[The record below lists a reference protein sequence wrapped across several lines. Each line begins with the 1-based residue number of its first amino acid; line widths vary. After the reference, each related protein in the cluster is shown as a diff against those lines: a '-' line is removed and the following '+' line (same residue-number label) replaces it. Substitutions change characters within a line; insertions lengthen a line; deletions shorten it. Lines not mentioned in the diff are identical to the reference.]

1 MTFLL
6 LSQNDIFS
14 KVINASIHEIE
25 KNAKIYSSDFSK
37 KSIKKQIKYFEK
49 LSLILI
55 FKEENYQL
63 SNEDITNLSA
73 LTGYALAK
81 DVLILTNIF
90 ELEELNYFQK
100 ENLVLLKSKNDFI
113 EYIKQKYESI
123 SSTDTKRLSKK
134 KLLEKGIPF
143 TPDCFGTYIAKDK
156 TEICNLFISGG
167 MDINSRDENG
177 TPLINIAVRN
187 DNEELVKKFIKL
199 GADINLVSEDRGYTP
214 VMDAVWRGNLELTKL
229 FIKEGAELNT
239 INKEGQSNLVLAV
252 GADRVKIVEVL
263 AKAGAD
269 PDIKDQMGMSAYGYA
284 SLFKKVEIL
293 KILEPYHKPLLC

>member
-6 LSQNDIFS
+6 ISQNDIFS
-14 KVINASIHEIE
+14 KVIISSITEIE
-25 KNAKIYSSDFSK
+25 KNAKIHTSDFSLSK
-37 KSIKKQIKYFEK
+37 IRKTIKQFEK

-55 FKEENYQL
+55 FKEDNVNITSEEL
-63 SNEDITNLSA
+63 STLSSITGFA
-73 LTGYALAK
+73 VAK
-81 DVLILTNIF
+81 DILVLTNIK
-90 ELEELNYFQK
+90 ELYNLSFLQK
-100 ENLVLLKSKNDFI
+100 DSIVYLKTKNEFI
-113 EYIKQKYESI
+113 NYIKQKYESI
-123 SSTDTKRLSKK
+123 SLNDTKRSSKK

-156 TEICNLFISGG
+156 TDICNLFISGG
-167 MDINSRDENG
+167 IDINSRDENG
-177 TPLINIAVRN
+177 TPMINIAVRN

-199 GADINLVSEDRGYTP
+199 GADINAVSEDRGYTP

-239 INKEGQSNLVLAV
+239 INKEGQTNLVLAV
-252 GADRVKIVEVL
+252 GANKTKIIEAL

-284 SLFKKVEIL
+284 SLFKKEEIL
-293 KILEPYHKPLLC
+293 SILEPYHKTL

>member
-6 LSQNDIFS
+6 ISQNDIFS
-14 KVINASIHEIE
+14 KVITSSITEIE
-25 KNAKIYSSDFSK
+25 KNAKIHTSDFSLSK
-37 KSIKKQIKYFEK
+37 IRKTIKQFEK

-55 FKEENYQL
+55 FKEDNVNITSEEL
-63 SNEDITNLSA
+63 STLSSITGFA
-73 LTGYALAK
+73 VAK
-81 DVLILTNIF
+81 DILVLTNIK
-90 ELEELNYFQK
+90 ELYNLSFLQK
-100 ENLVLLKSKNDFI
+100 DSIVYLKTKNEFI
-113 EYIKQKYESI
+113 NYIKQKYESI
-123 SSTDTKRLSKK
+123 SLNDTKRSSKK

-156 TEICNLFISGG
+156 TDICNLFISGG
-167 MDINSRDENG
+167 IDINSRDENG
-177 TPLINIAVRN
+177 TPMINIAVRN

-199 GADINLVSEDRGYTP
+199 GADINAVSEDRGYTP

-239 INKEGQSNLVLAV
+239 INKEGQTNLVLAV
-252 GADRVKIVEVL
+252 GANKTKIIEAL

-284 SLFKKVEIL
+284 FLFKKEEIL
-293 KILEPYHKPLLC
+293 SILEPYHKTL

>member
-6 LSQNDIFS
+6 ISQNDIFS
-14 KVINASIHEIE
+14 KVITSSITEIE
-25 KNAKIYSSDFSK
+25 KNAKIHTSDFSLSK
-37 KSIKKQIKYFEK
+37 IRKTIKQFEK

-55 FKEENYQL
+55 FKEDNVNITSEEL
-63 SNEDITNLSA
+63 STLSSIIGFA
-73 LTGYALAK
+73 VAK
-81 DVLILTNIF
+81 DILVLTNIK
-90 ELEELNYFQK
+90 ELYNLSFLQK
-100 ENLVLLKSKNDFI
+100 DSIVYLKTKNEFI
-113 EYIKQKYESI
+113 NYIKQKYESI
-123 SSTDTKRLSKK
+123 SLNDTKRSSKK

-156 TEICNLFISGG
+156 TDICNLFISGG
-167 MDINSRDENG
+167 IDINSRDENG
-177 TPLINIAVRN
+177 TPMINIAVRN

-199 GADINLVSEDRGYTP
+199 GADINAVSEDRGYTP

-239 INKEGQSNLVLAV
+239 INKEGQTNLVLAV
-252 GADRVKIVEVL
+252 GANKTKIIEAL

-284 SLFKKVEIL
+284 SLFKKEEIL
-293 KILEPYHKPLLC
+293 SILEPYHKTL

>member
-6 LSQNDIFS
+6 ISQNDIFS
-14 KVINASIHEIE
+14 KVITSSITEIE
-25 KNAKIYSSDFSK
+25 KNAKIHTSDFSLSK
-37 KSIKKQIKYFEK
+37 IRKTIKQFEK

-55 FKEENYQL
+55 FKEDNVNITSEEL
-63 SNEDITNLSA
+63 STLSSIIGFA
-73 LTGYALAK
+73 VAK
-81 DVLILTNIF
+81 DILVLTNIK
-90 ELEELNYFQK
+90 ELYNLSFLQKDSIVYLKTKNEFLN
-100 ENLVLLKSKNDFI
+100 
-113 EYIKQKYESI
+113 YIKQKYESI
-123 SSTDTKRLSKK
+123 SLNDTKRSSKK

-156 TEICNLFISGG
+156 TDICNLFISGG

-177 TPLINIAVRN
+177 TPMINIAVRN

-199 GADINLVSEDRGYTP
+199 GADINAVSEDRGYTP

-239 INKEGQSNLVLAV
+239 INKEGQTNLVLAV
-252 GADRVKIVEVL
+252 GANKTKIIEAL

-269 PDIKDQMGMSAYGYA
+269 PDIIDQMGMSAYGYA
-284 SLFKKVEIL
+284 SLFKKEEIL
-293 KILEPYHKPLLC
+293 SILEPYHKTL

>member
-55 FKEENYQL
+55 FKEEDYQL

-81 DVLILTNIF
+81 DVLILTNIY

-252 GADRVKIVEVL
+252 GADKIQIVEVL

>member
-6 LSQNDIFS
+6 ISQNDIFS
-14 KVINASIHEIE
+14 KVITSSITEIE
-25 KNAKIYSSDFSK
+25 KNAKIHTSDFSLSK
-37 KSIKKQIKYFEK
+37 IRKTIKQFEK

-55 FKEENYQL
+55 FKEDNVNVTSEEL
-63 SNEDITNLSA
+63 STLSSITGFA
-73 LTGYALAK
+73 VAK
-81 DVLILTNIF
+81 DILVLTNIK
-90 ELEELNYFQK
+90 ELYNLSFLQKDSIGYLKTKNEFLN
-100 ENLVLLKSKNDFI
+100 
-113 EYIKQKYESI
+113 YIKQKYESI
-123 SSTDTKRLSKK
+123 SLNDTKRSSKK

-156 TEICNLFISGG
+156 TDICNLFISGG
-167 MDINSRDENG
+167 IDINSRDENG
-177 TPLINIAVRN
+177 TPMINIAVRN

-199 GADINLVSEDRGYTP
+199 GADINAVSEDRGYTP

-239 INKEGQSNLVLAV
+239 INKEGQTNLVLAV
-252 GADRVKIVEVL
+252 GANKTKIIEAL

-284 SLFKKVEIL
+284 SLFKKEEIL
-293 KILEPYHKPLLC
+293 SILEPYHKTL

>member
-6 LSQNDIFS
+6 ISQNDIFS
-14 KVINASIHEIE
+14 KVITSSITEIE
-25 KNAKIYSSDFSK
+25 KNAKIHTSDFSLSK
-37 KSIKKQIKYFEK
+37 IRKTIKQFEK

-55 FKEENYQL
+55 FKEDNVNITSEEL
-63 SNEDITNLSA
+63 STLSSITGFA
-73 LTGYALAK
+73 VAK
-81 DVLILTNIF
+81 DILVLTNIK
-90 ELEELNYFQK
+90 ELHNLSFLQK
-100 ENLVLLKSKNDFI
+100 DSIVYLKTKNEFI
-113 EYIKQKYESI
+113 NYIKQKYESI
-123 SSTDTKRLSKK
+123 SLNDTKRSSKK

-156 TEICNLFISGG
+156 TDICNLFISGG
-167 MDINSRDENG
+167 IDINSRDENG
-177 TPLINIAVRN
+177 TPMINIAVRN

-199 GADINLVSEDRGYTP
+199 GADINAVSEDRGYTP

-239 INKEGQSNLVLAV
+239 INKEGQTNLVLAV
-252 GADRVKIVEVL
+252 GANKTKIIEAL

-284 SLFKKVEIL
+284 SLFKKEEIL
-293 KILEPYHKPLLC
+293 SILEPYHKTL

>member
-6 LSQNDIFS
+6 ISQNDIFS
-14 KVINASIHEIE
+14 KVITSSITEIE
-25 KNAKIYSSDFSK
+25 KNAKIHTSDFSLSK
-37 KSIKKQIKYFEK
+37 IRKTIKQFEK

-55 FKEENYQL
+55 FKEDNVNITSEEL
-63 SNEDITNLSA
+63 STLSSIIGFA
-73 LTGYALAK
+73 VAK
-81 DVLILTNIF
+81 DILVLTNIK
-90 ELEELNYFQK
+90 ELYNLSFLQKDSIVYLKTKNEFLN
-100 ENLVLLKSKNDFI
+100 
-113 EYIKQKYESI
+113 YIKQKYESI
-123 SSTDTKRLSKK
+123 SLNDTKRSSKK

-156 TEICNLFISGG
+156 TDICNLFISGG
-167 MDINSRDENG
+167 IDINSRDENG
-177 TPLINIAVRN
+177 TPMINIAVRN

-199 GADINLVSEDRGYTP
+199 GADINAVSEDRGYTP

-239 INKEGQSNLVLAV
+239 INKEGQTNLVLAV
-252 GADRVKIVEVL
+252 GANKTKIIEAL

-284 SLFKKVEIL
+284 SLFKKEEIL
-293 KILEPYHKPLLC
+293 SILEPYHKTL

>member
-6 LSQNDIFS
+6 ISQNDIFS
-14 KVINASIHEIE
+14 KVITSSITEIE
-25 KNAKIYSSDFSK
+25 KNAKIHTSDFSLSK
-37 KSIKKQIKYFEK
+37 IRKTIKQFEK

-55 FKEENYQL
+55 FKEDNVNITSEEL
-63 SNEDITNLSA
+63 STLSSIIGFA
-73 LTGYALAK
+73 VAK
-81 DVLILTNIF
+81 DILVLTNIK
-90 ELEELNYFQK
+90 ELYNLSFLQKDSIVYLKTKNEFLN
-100 ENLVLLKSKNDFI
+100 
-113 EYIKQKYESI
+113 YIKQKYESI
-123 SSTDTKRLSKK
+123 SLNDTKRSSKK

-156 TEICNLFISGG
+156 TDICNLFISGG
-167 MDINSRDENG
+167 IDINSRDENG
-177 TPLINIAVRN
+177 TPMINIAVRN

-199 GADINLVSEDRGYTP
+199 GADINAVSEDRGYTP

-239 INKEGQSNLVLAV
+239 INKEGQTNLVLAV
-252 GADRVKIVEVL
+252 GANKTKIIEAL

-284 SLFKKVEIL
+284 SLFKKEEIL
-293 KILEPYHKPLLC
+293 SILEPYHKAL

>member
-6 LSQNDIFS
+6 ISQNDIFS
-14 KVINASIHEIE
+14 KVITSSITEIE
-25 KNAKIYSSDFSK
+25 KNAKIHTSDFSLSK
-37 KSIKKQIKYFEK
+37 IRKTIKQFEK

-55 FKEENYQL
+55 FKEDNVNITSEEL
-63 SNEDITNLSA
+63 STLSSITGFA
-73 LTGYALAK
+73 VAK
-81 DVLILTNIF
+81 DILVLTNIK
-90 ELEELNYFQK
+90 ELHNLSFLQKDSIVYLKTKNEFLN
-100 ENLVLLKSKNDFI
+100 
-113 EYIKQKYESI
+113 YIKQKYESI
-123 SSTDTKRLSKK
+123 SLNDTKRSSKK

-156 TEICNLFISGG
+156 TDICNLFISGG
-167 MDINSRDENG
+167 IDINSRDETG
-177 TPLINIAVRN
+177 TPMINIAVRN

-199 GADINLVSEDRGYTP
+199 GADINAVSEDRGYTP

-239 INKEGQSNLVLAV
+239 INKEGQTNLVLAV
-252 GADRVKIVEVL
+252 GANKTKIIEAL

-284 SLFKKVEIL
+284 SLFKKEEIL
-293 KILEPYHKPLLC
+293 SILEPYHKAL

>member
-6 LSQNDIFS
+6 ISQNDIFS
-14 KVINASIHEIE
+14 KVITSSITEIE
-25 KNAKIYSSDFSK
+25 KNAKIHTSDFSLSK
-37 KSIKKQIKYFEK
+37 IRKTIKQFEK

-55 FKEENYQL
+55 FKEDNVNITSEEL
-63 SNEDITNLSA
+63 STLSSITGFA
-73 LTGYALAK
+73 VAK
-81 DVLILTNIF
+81 DILILTNIK
-90 ELEELNYFQK
+90 ELYNLSFLQKDSIVYLKTKNEFLN
-100 ENLVLLKSKNDFI
+100 
-113 EYIKQKYESI
+113 YIKQKYESI
-123 SSTDTKRLSKK
+123 SLNDTKRSSKK

-156 TEICNLFISGG
+156 TDICNLFISGG
-167 MDINSRDENG
+167 IDINSRDENG
-177 TPLINIAVRN
+177 TPMINIAVRN

-199 GADINLVSEDRGYTP
+199 GADINAVSEDRGYTP

-239 INKEGQSNLVLAV
+239 INKEGQTNLVLAV
-252 GADRVKIVEVL
+252 GANKTKIIEAL

-284 SLFKKVEIL
+284 SLFKKEEIL
-293 KILEPYHKPLLC
+293 SILEPYHKAL

>member
-6 LSQNDIFS
+6 VSQNDIFS
-14 KVINASIHEIE
+14 KVITSSITEIE
-25 KNAKIYSSDFSK
+25 KNAKIHTSDFSLSK
-37 KSIKKQIKYFEK
+37 IRKTIKQFEK

-55 FKEENYQL
+55 FKEDNVNITSEEL
-63 SNEDITNLSA
+63 STLSSITGFA
-73 LTGYALAK
+73 VAK
-81 DVLILTNIF
+81 DILVLTNIK
-90 ELEELNYFQK
+90 ELYNLSFLQK
-100 ENLVLLKSKNDFI
+100 DSIVYLKTKNEFI
-113 EYIKQKYESI
+113 NYIKQKYESI
-123 SSTDTKRLSKK
+123 SLNDTKRSSKK

-156 TEICNLFISGG
+156 TDICNLFISGG
-167 MDINSRDENG
+167 IDINSRDENG
-177 TPLINIAVRN
+177 TPMINIAVRN

-199 GADINLVSEDRGYTP
+199 GADINAVSEDRGYTP

-239 INKEGQSNLVLAV
+239 INKEGQTNLVLAV
-252 GADRVKIVEVL
+252 GANKTKIIEAL

-284 SLFKKVEIL
+284 SLFKKEEIL
-293 KILEPYHKPLLC
+293 SILEPYHKTL

>member
-6 LSQNDIFS
+6 ISQNDIFS
-14 KVINASIHEIE
+14 KVITSSITEIE
-25 KNAKIYSSDFSK
+25 KNAKIHTSDFSLSK
-37 KSIKKQIKYFEK
+37 IRKSIKQFEK

-55 FKEENYQL
+55 FKEDNVNITSEEL
-63 SNEDITNLSA
+63 STLSSITGFA
-73 LTGYALAK
+73 VAK
-81 DVLILTNIF
+81 DILVLTNIK
-90 ELEELNYFQK
+90 ELYNLSFLQKDSIVYLKTKNEFLN
-100 ENLVLLKSKNDFI
+100 
-113 EYIKQKYESI
+113 YIKQKYESI
-123 SSTDTKRLSKK
+123 SLNDTKRSSKK

-156 TEICNLFISGG
+156 TDICNLFISGG
-167 MDINSRDENG
+167 IDINSRDENG
-177 TPLINIAVRN
+177 TPMINIAVRN

-199 GADINLVSEDRGYTP
+199 GADINAVSEDRGYTP

-239 INKEGQSNLVLAV
+239 INKEGQTNLVLAV
-252 GADRVKIVEVL
+252 GANKTKIIEAL

-284 SLFKKVEIL
+284 SLFKKEEIL
-293 KILEPYHKPLLC
+293 SILEPYHKAL

>member
-6 LSQNDIFS
+6 ISQNDIFS
-14 KVINASIHEIE
+14 KVITSSITEIE
-25 KNAKIYSSDFSK
+25 KNAKIHTSDFSLSK
-37 KSIKKQIKYFEK
+37 IRKTIKQFEK

-55 FKEENYQL
+55 FKEDNVNITSEEL
-63 SNEDITNLSA
+63 STLSSITGFA
-73 LTGYALAK
+73 VAK
-81 DVLILTNIF
+81 DILILTNIK
-90 ELEELNYFQK
+90 ELYNLSFLQKDSIVYLKTKNEFLN
-100 ENLVLLKSKNDFI
+100 
-113 EYIKQKYESI
+113 YIKQKYESI
-123 SSTDTKRLSKK
+123 SLNDTKRSSKK

-156 TEICNLFISGG
+156 TDICNLFISGG
-167 MDINSRDENG
+167 IDINSRDENG
-177 TPLINIAVRN
+177 TPMINIAVRN

-199 GADINLVSEDRGYTP
+199 GADINAVSEDRGYTP

-239 INKEGQSNLVLAV
+239 INKEGQTNLVLAV
-252 GADRVKIVEVL
+252 GANKTKIIEAL

-284 SLFKKVEIL
+284 SLFKKEEIL
-293 KILEPYHKPLLC
+293 SILEPYHKTL

>member
-6 LSQNDIFS
+6 ISQNDIFS
-14 KVINASIHEIE
+14 KVITSSITEIE
-25 KNAKIYSSDFSK
+25 KNAKIHTSDFSLSK
-37 KSIKKQIKYFEK
+37 IRKTIKQFEK

-55 FKEENYQL
+55 FKEDNVNITSEEL
-63 SNEDITNLSA
+63 STLSSITGFA
-73 LTGYALAK
+73 VAK
-81 DVLILTNIF
+81 DILVLTNIK
-90 ELEELNYFQK
+90 ELYNLSFLQK
-100 ENLVLLKSKNDFI
+100 DSIVYLKTKNEFI
-113 EYIKQKYESI
+113 NYIKKKYESI
-123 SSTDTKRLSKK
+123 SLNDTKRSSKK

-156 TEICNLFISGG
+156 TDICNLFISGG
-167 MDINSRDENG
+167 IDINSRDENG
-177 TPLINIAVRN
+177 TPMINIAVRN

-199 GADINLVSEDRGYTP
+199 GADINAVSEDRGYTP

-239 INKEGQSNLVLAV
+239 INKEGQTNLVLAV
-252 GADRVKIVEVL
+252 GANKTKIIEAL

-284 SLFKKVEIL
+284 SLFKKEEIL
-293 KILEPYHKPLLC
+293 SILEPYHKTL

>member
-6 LSQNDIFS
+6 ISQNDIFS
-14 KVINASIHEIE
+14 KVITSSITEIE
-25 KNAKIYSSDFSK
+25 KNAKIHTSDFSLSK
-37 KSIKKQIKYFEK
+37 IRKTIKQFEK

-55 FKEENYQL
+55 FKEDNVNITSEEL
-63 SNEDITNLSA
+63 STLSSITGFA
-73 LTGYALAK
+73 VAK
-81 DVLILTNIF
+81 DIFVLTNIK
-90 ELEELNYFQK
+90 ELYNLSFLQKDSIVYLKTKNEFLN
-100 ENLVLLKSKNDFI
+100 
-113 EYIKQKYESI
+113 YIKQKYESI
-123 SSTDTKRLSKK
+123 SLNDTKRSSKK

-156 TEICNLFISGG
+156 TDICNLFISGG
-167 MDINSRDENG
+167 IDINSRDENG
-177 TPLINIAVRN
+177 TPMINIAVRN

-199 GADINLVSEDRGYTP
+199 GADINAVSEDRGYTP

-239 INKEGQSNLVLAV
+239 INKEGQTNLVLAV
-252 GADRVKIVEVL
+252 GANKTKIIEAL

-284 SLFKKVEIL
+284 SLFKKEEIL
-293 KILEPYHKPLLC
+293 SILEPYHKTL

>member
-6 LSQNDIFS
+6 ISQNDIFS
-14 KVINASIHEIE
+14 KVITSSITEIE
-25 KNAKIYSSDFSK
+25 KNAKIHTSDFSLSK
-37 KSIKKQIKYFEK
+37 IRKTIKQFEK

-55 FKEENYQL
+55 FKEDNVNITSEEL
-63 SNEDITNLSA
+63 STLSSITGFA
-73 LTGYALAK
+73 VAK
-81 DVLILTNIF
+81 DILILTNIK
-90 ELEELNYFQK
+90 ELYNLSFLQK
-100 ENLVLLKSKNDFI
+100 DSIVYLKTKNEFI
-113 EYIKQKYESI
+113 NYIKQKYESI
-123 SSTDTKRLSKK
+123 SLNDTKRSSKK

-156 TEICNLFISGG
+156 TDICNLFISGG
-167 MDINSRDENG
+167 IDINSRDENG
-177 TPLINIAVRN
+177 TPMINIAVRN

-199 GADINLVSEDRGYTP
+199 GADINAVSEDRGYTP

-239 INKEGQSNLVLAV
+239 INKEGQTNLVLAV
-252 GADRVKIVEVL
+252 GANKTKIIEAL

-284 SLFKKVEIL
+284 SLFKKEEIL
-293 KILEPYHKPLLC
+293 SILEPYHKTL

>member
-6 LSQNDIFS
+6 ISQNDIFS
-14 KVINASIHEIE
+14 KVITSSITEIE
-25 KNAKIYSSDFSK
+25 KNAKIHTSDFSLSK
-37 KSIKKQIKYFEK
+37 IRKTIKQFEK

-55 FKEENYQL
+55 FKEDNVNITSEEL
-63 SNEDITNLSA
+63 STLSSITGFAVAKDILVLANIKELYNLSF
-73 LTGYALAK
+73 LQK
-81 DVLILTNIF
+81 DSIV
-90 ELEELNYFQK
+90 Y
-100 ENLVLLKSKNDFI
+100 LKTKNEFI
-113 EYIKQKYESI
+113 NYIKQKYESI
-123 SSTDTKRLSKK
+123 SLNDTKRSSKK

-156 TEICNLFISGG
+156 TDICNLFISGG
-167 MDINSRDENG
+167 IDINSRDENG
-177 TPLINIAVRN
+177 TPMINIAVRN

-199 GADINLVSEDRGYTP
+199 GADINAVSEDRGYTP

-239 INKEGQSNLVLAV
+239 INKEGQTNLVLAV
-252 GADRVKIVEVL
+252 GANKTKIIEAL

-284 SLFKKVEIL
+284 SLFKKEEIL
-293 KILEPYHKPLLC
+293 SILEPYHKTL

>member
-6 LSQNDIFS
+6 ISQNDIFS
-14 KVINASIHEIE
+14 KVITSSITEIE
-25 KNAKIYSSDFSK
+25 KNAKIHTSDFSLSK
-37 KSIKKQIKYFEK
+37 IRKTIKQFEK

-55 FKEENYQL
+55 FKEDNVNITSEEL
-63 SNEDITNLSA
+63 STLSSITGFA
-73 LTGYALAK
+73 VAK
-81 DVLILTNIF
+81 DILVLTNIK
-90 ELEELNYFQK
+90 ELYNLSFLQK
-100 ENLVLLKSKNDFI
+100 DSIVYLKTKNEFI
-113 EYIKQKYESI
+113 NYIKQKYDSI
-123 SSTDTKRLSKK
+123 SLNDTKRSSKK

-156 TEICNLFISGG
+156 TDICNLFISGG
-167 MDINSRDENG
+167 IDINSRDENG
-177 TPLINIAVRN
+177 TPMINIAVRN

-199 GADINLVSEDRGYTP
+199 GADINAVSEDRGYTP

-239 INKEGQSNLVLAV
+239 INKEGQTNLVLAV
-252 GADRVKIVEVL
+252 GANKTKIIEAL

-284 SLFKKVEIL
+284 SLFKKEEIL
-293 KILEPYHKPLLC
+293 SILEPYHKTL

>member
-6 LSQNDIFS
+6 ISQNDIFS
-14 KVINASIHEIE
+14 KVITSSITEIE
-25 KNAKIYSSDFSK
+25 KNAKIHTSDFSLSK
-37 KSIKKQIKYFEK
+37 IRKTIKQFEK

-55 FKEENYQL
+55 FKEDNVNITSEEL
-63 SNEDITNLSA
+63 STLSSITGFA
-73 LTGYALAK
+73 VAK
-81 DVLILTNIF
+81 DILVLTNIK
-90 ELEELNYFQK
+90 ELYNLSFLQKDSIVYLKTKNEFLN
-100 ENLVLLKSKNDFI
+100 
-113 EYIKQKYESI
+113 YIKQKYESI
-123 SSTDTKRLSKK
+123 SLNDTKRSSKK

-156 TEICNLFISGG
+156 TDICNLFISGG
-167 MDINSRDENG
+167 IDINSRDENG
-177 TPLINIAVRN
+177 TPMINIAVRN

-199 GADINLVSEDRGYTP
+199 GADINAVSEDRGYTP

-239 INKEGQSNLVLAV
+239 INKEGQTNLVLAV
-252 GADRVKIVEVL
+252 GANKTKIIEAL

-284 SLFKKVEIL
+284 SLFKKEEIL
-293 KILEPYHKPLLC
+293 SILEPYHKTL

>member
-6 LSQNDIFS
+6 ISQNDIFS
-14 KVINASIHEIE
+14 KVITSSITEIE
-25 KNAKIYSSDFSK
+25 KNAKIHTSDFSLSK
-37 KSIKKQIKYFEK
+37 IRKTIKQFEK

-55 FKEENYQL
+55 FKEDNVNITSEEL
-63 SNEDITNLSA
+63 STLSSITGFA
-73 LTGYALAK
+73 VAK
-81 DVLILTNIF
+81 DILVLTNIK
-90 ELEELNYFQK
+90 ELYNLSFLQK
-100 ENLVLLKSKNDFI
+100 DSIVYLKTKNEFI
-113 EYIKQKYESI
+113 NYIKQKYESI
-123 SSTDTKRLSKK
+123 SLNDTKRSSKK

-156 TEICNLFISGG
+156 TDICNLFISGG
-167 MDINSRDENG
+167 IDINSRDENG
-177 TPLINIAVRN
+177 TPMINIAVRN

-199 GADINLVSEDRGYTP
+199 GADINAVSEDRGYTP

-239 INKEGQSNLVLAV
+239 INKEGQTNLVLAV
-252 GADRVKIVEVL
+252 GANKTKIIEAL

-284 SLFKKVEIL
+284 SLFKKEEIL
-293 KILEPYHKPLLC
+293 SILEPYHKAL